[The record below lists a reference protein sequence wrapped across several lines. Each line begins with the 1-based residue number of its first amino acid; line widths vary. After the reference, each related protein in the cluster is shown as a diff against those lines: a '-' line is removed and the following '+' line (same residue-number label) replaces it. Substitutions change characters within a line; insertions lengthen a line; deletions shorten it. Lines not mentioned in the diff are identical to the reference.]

1 MSTTAGA
8 TPRRTAR
15 KDKLANNVAQSVLK
29 DIKRRGLTQG
39 DQLPK
44 EVDML
49 AEYGVGRGTL
59 REALRVL
66 ETCGLIALKPG
77 PGGGPVVQSVH
88 PEDFGRVASLFF
100 QFAEV
105 TYREVNEARLVLEPM
120 AARLAA
126 ERQKGS
132 AAAEEL
138 VALASAGPG
147 ADDNET
153 YLHITGDFH
162 ASLIALGENTL
173 VTLVCQSLAEIFRDR
188 VQTVLFPTNRQR
200 EVHTAHIEIAAAIL
214 AGDGAQAE
222 SLMTG
227 HMKDYVAFVAKQH
240 PALLDEVV
248 VWHNRG

>member
-1 MSTTAGA
+1 MSTTAGPP
-8 TPRRTAR
+8 TRRTAR
-15 KDKLANNVAQSVLK
+15 KDKLANNVAQSVLS
-29 DIKRRGLTQG
+29 DIKRRGLGAG

-44 EVDML
+44 EADML
-49 AEYGVGRGTL
+49 AEYSVGRGTL

-88 PEDFGRVASLFF
+88 AEDFGRVASLFF

-105 TYREVNEARLVLEPM
+105 TYREVNEARLILEPM

-132 AAAEEL
+132 DAAREL
-138 VALASAGPG
+138 VALATSGPD
-147 ADDNET
+147 APDTET
-153 YLHITGDFH
+153 YLHITADFH
-162 ASLIALGENTL
+162 ASVIALGENTL
-173 VTLVCQSLAEIFRDR
+173 VSLVCQSLAEIFRDR
-188 VQTVLFPTNRQR
+188 VRSVLFPKNRQHD
-200 EVHTAHIEIAAAIL
+200 VHAAHADVAEAIL
-214 AGDGAQAE
+214 AGDGARAE

-227 HMKDYVAFVAKQH
+227 HMNDYVKYVAKQH

-248 VWHNRG
+248 VWHSRG

>member
-1 MSTTAGA
+1 MSTTVGS
-8 TPRRTAR
+8 TGRRTAR
-15 KDKLANNVAQSVLK
+15 KDKLANSVAQSVLH
-29 DIKRRGLTQG
+29 DIKRRGLAAG

-88 PEDFGRVASLFF
+88 PEDFGRVTSLFF

-105 TYREVNEARLVLEPM
+105 TYRQVNEARLILEPM

-132 AAAEEL
+132 DAAREL
-138 VALASAGPG
+138 VALAASGAET
-147 ADDNET
+147 ADDAT

-162 ASLIALGENTL
+162 ASVIALGENTL
-173 VTLVCQSLAEIFRDR
+173 MGLVCQSLAEIFRDR
-188 VQTVLFPTNRQR
+188 VQSVLFPKGRQR
-200 EVHTAHIEIAAAIL
+200 DVHAAHIDIAEAIHD
-214 AGDGAQAE
+214 GDGLRAE
-222 SLMTG
+222 ALMAE
-227 HMKDYVAFVAKQH
+227 HMRDYVKYVAKQH

-248 VWHNRG
+248 VWRNRF